1 MRKSKKRKVKKWH
14 TPKVL
19 KKSKINLVFSICT
32 TGPECGDL
40 PGGTVSSQ

>member
-19 KKSKINLVFSICT
+19 KKSKINLVFSGCVH
-32 TGPECGDL
+32 GAVDCKDDL
-40 PGGTVSSQ
+40 VYS